1 MCFFFPLF
9 DLSLFNMCMYV
20 HVYIHIYMYT
30 LQVKTNYSVGI
41 LRQGGK
47 SGLCLYRE
55 TLQNRDKG
63 KDLGWGGGGG
73 RIRRP
78 RAGGFGAFSSAV
90 TSPSSQ
96 QSSLQT
102 KFTASGDGTGRA
114 EPGRAGT
121 GPAPRP
127 AAPPRGSGSIRTGT
141 ELLLVELWLSKNND
155 RNCFLVIPPSKKRGG
170 VVVV

>member
-1 MCFFFPLF
+1 
-9 DLSLFNMCMYV
+9 MCMCIYTYICIPFKSKQITALGFCV
-20 HVYIHIYMYT
+20 KVANQGSVYIGR
-30 LQVKTNYSVGI
+30 LCKTGTRGRI
-41 LRQGGK
+41 WDG
-47 SGLCLYRE
+47 
-55 TLQNRDKG
+55 
-63 KDLGWGGGGG
+63 GGGGG

-170 VVVV
+170 GVV